1 MVNKKKSLDN
11 WGRPRK
17 QLIEGVKEV
26 SLTVQLPETLIK
38 ALRKEGKKQGKSMK
52 ELIGTSLLS
61 TYAELLNIPQG
72 DNNLVELEKS
82 NENNLNSRLK
92 KILFKMKRIFIM
104 MIAMTISFA
113 SFAQNKDVTKFLGI
127 PVDGTKTEMKQKLIA
142 KGFVPKKLGNNEW
155 LEGEFNGRNVR
166 AFIVTNNNKVW
177 RIMLA
182 DTNTVDEADIKIRF
196 NNLVS
201 QFENNKRYTSLQKYT
216 LSDEENISYEMTVNK
231 KKYGALFYQNPD
243 FENIHAKIKIEIK
256 KKYSDEELKNPS
268 DTVKNDIKAI
278 THKCFDCLWKKPVWF
293 TICNSYGEYYISMYY
308 DNEYN
313 KANGE
318 DL

>member
-1 MVNKKKSLDN
+1 
-11 WGRPRK
+11 
-17 QLIEGVKEV
+17 
-26 SLTVQLPETLIK
+26 
-38 ALRKEGKKQGKSMK
+38 
-52 ELIGTSLLS
+52 
-61 TYAELLNIPQG
+61 
-72 DNNLVELEKS
+72 
-82 NENNLNSRLK
+82 
-92 KILFKMKRIFIM
+92 MKRLLFIVLA
-104 MIAMTISFA
+104 MIATIT
-113 SFAQNKDVTKFLGI
+113 SFAQQKDVTSFLGI

-182 DTNTVDEADIKIRF
+182 DKNKVDEADIKIRF

-231 KKYGALFYQNPD
+231 KNYDALFYQNPD
-243 FENIHAKIKIEIK
+243 FENIHAKTQIEIK
-256 KKYSDEELKNPS
+256 KKYSDEELKNLS

-278 THKCFDCLWKKPVWF
+278 THKYFDCLWKKSVWF
-293 TICNSYGEYYISMYY
+293 RICESYGEYYISMYY

-313 KANGE
+313 RANGE